1 MYHNRTVLTATVPPM
16 PLGPFRYRSHDDD
29 SGRWTGFA
37 FRVGDIV
44 ISTRSK
50 SGTTWMQMICALLI
64 LQTTE
69 LPARL
74 TELSPWL
81 DFLGTP
87 LDSVVARLD
96 SQQHRRFIKTHTP
109 LDGIPLDPRATYIV
123 VARNPLDAAVSAYH
137 QGHNLDRERM
147 RELTGQAQ
155 PTTTSLS
162 EHAWLL
168 AWIDADPDPRE
179 HLDSLP
185 GFAHH
190 LSDAWTRRDEP
201 NVFLVHYQDLTDDL
215 EGEMRR
221 IAEQLGIEVSASLWP
236 TLVSAAR
243 FDAMQTRA
251 ETLAPDPA
259 DILVDHAK
267 FFRRG
272 KSGSG
277 RALLSA
283 AELAQYD
290 DRAKALMPAEMVAWL
305 HRSTADER
313 AD

>member
-1 MYHNRTVLTATVPPM
+1 MAPYRYH
-16 PLGPFRYRSHDDD
+16 SHDDD
-29 SGRWTGFA
+29 SGRWTNFP

-64 LQTTE
+64 FQTAE

-87 LDSVVARLD
+87 LDDVIARLD

-109 LDGIPLDPRATYIV
+109 LDGIPIDPRATYIV
-123 VARNPLDAAVSAYH
+123 VARHPLDAAVSAYH
-137 QGHNLDRERM
+137 QGNNLDRERM
-147 RELTGQAQ
+147 RQLTGQAQ

-162 EHAWLL
+162 EREWLL
-168 AWIDADPDPRE
+168 AWIDADPDPRG

-190 LSDAWTRRDEP
+190 LTEAWTRRHDP
-201 NVFLVHYQDLTDDL
+201 NSMLVHYQDLTDDL
-215 EGEMRR
+215 EREMRR
-221 IAEQLGIEVSASLWP
+221 IAERLGIEVPASVWP
-236 TLVSAAR
+236 DLVRAAR
-243 FDAMQTRA
+243 FNAMQAQA

-272 KSGSG
+272 ESGSG
-277 RALLSA
+277 RALLTD
-283 AELAQYD
+283 AELARYD
-290 DRAKALMPAEMVAWL
+290 VRAGQLMPADLVTWL
-305 HRSTADER
+305 HRSPADER
-313 AD
+313 SH

>member
-1 MYHNRTVLTATVPPM
+1 MAPPPIRYH
-16 PLGPFRYRSHDDD
+16 SHDDD
-29 SGRWTGFA
+29 SGRWDGFP
-37 FRVGDIV
+37 FRGDDIV

-64 LQTTE
+64 FQTVD

-87 LDSVVARLD
+87 LESIVARLEA
-96 SQQHRRFIKTHTP
+96 QPHRRFIKTHTP
-109 LDGIPLDPRATYIV
+109 LDGIPIDPRVTYIV
-123 VARNPLDAAVSAYH
+123 VARHPLDAAVSAYH
-137 QGHNLDRERM
+137 QGHNLDRTRM
-147 RELTGQAQ
+147 GELTGQAQ

-162 EHAWLL
+162 EREWVL
-168 AWIDADPDPRE
+168 AWIAADPDPQT

-190 LSDAWTRRDEP
+190 LTDAWTRRHEP
-201 NVFLVHYQDLTDDL
+201 NVVLVHYQDLTDDL
-215 EGEMRR
+215 AGEMHR
-221 IAEQLGIEVSASLWP
+221 IAEQLGIDVSDSVWP
-236 TLVSAAR
+236 ALVDAAR
-243 FDAMQTRA
+243 FTAMQTRA

-272 KSGSG
+272 ESGSG
-277 RALLSA
+277 RALLTD
-283 AELAQYD
+283 AELAQYAT
-290 DRAKALMPAEMVAWL
+290 RATQLMPADLVTWL
-305 HRSTADER
+305 HRSPPI
-313 AD
+313 